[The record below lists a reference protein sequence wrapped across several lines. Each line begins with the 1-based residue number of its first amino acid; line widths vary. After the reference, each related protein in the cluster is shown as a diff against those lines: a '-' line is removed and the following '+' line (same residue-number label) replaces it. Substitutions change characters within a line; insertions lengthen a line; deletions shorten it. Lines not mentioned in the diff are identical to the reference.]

1 MNGIASYTA
10 FFLQSIGKNKKNN
23 LLSWNRFN
31 SAEFFFYISK
41 SLLQFKR
48 RLINECFLLLLLRT
62 ILHFFNIQVKPIP
75 ASLQVFYIFKTT

>member
-41 SLLQFKR
+41 SLLQF
-48 RLINECFLLLLLRT
+48 
-62 ILHFFNIQVKPIP
+62 
-75 ASLQVFYIFKTT
+75 